1 MEKKFNLKQSKQFS
15 LNNLFFLLII
25 FSVGLIIRL
34 YYLPFDVPIV
44 LDGEFYF
51 WYANDMSILGQIPTE
66 YNSHNNF
73 WSTIL
78 SVFFAVNPSTD
89 ILEYMNLQRILS
101 VTISTLTIF
110 PMFFLCKKFF
120 SNNYALIGASFFVFD
135 PRIIINS
142 LLGITEPIYF
152 LVGILI
158 ILFSLNKNKKL
169 WYLAF
174 GLAAIFSLIRY
185 EGLIILAPLT
195 ITYFWKFKL
204 NKKSILK
211 YGLCIL
217 IFVLVLLPMIEARIQ
232 ATGQD
237 GLTSHIFSG
246 VNYVSNTLSGTYEK
260 QDRTEFLKDG
270 VLNSLM
276 YLGWI
281 TIPIWILFLPY
292 GILKYFKKLD
302 YQKSTLLLFSIVLV
316 LPAIYAYSRDIQET
330 RYLYILFPLFSIIS
344 LYSIERLCEKKN
356 YKLVFSFIIIGV
368 VISSIGWIE
377 YKWIDA
383 EYEKQAFA
391 LSFKI
396 KELTEGVN
404 EFYPESSYLKFI
416 NVNEEFP
423 KLKNE
428 IFEKHRI
435 FPLTNYEKIG
445 ELLLNERENGLTH
458 IVADK
463 SQNPKS
469 QRPEFIIRIY
479 ENENEYEFL
488 KKIYDSKEE
497 GFGYHM
503 KIFEINYELFDEYR
517 QINN

>member
-1 MEKKFNLKQSKQFS
+1 MNENFNIKQSKLVS

-25 FSVGLIIRL
+25 FSIGLIIRL
-34 YYLPFDVPIV
+34 YYVPFDIPIV
-44 LDGEFYF
+44 LDGAEYF
-51 WYANDMSILGQIPTE
+51 WYANDMSILGQLPAGHMP
-66 YNSHNNF
+66 HNNF
-73 WSTIL
+73 WPTIL
-78 SVFFAVNPSTD
+78 SIFFAINPSND
-89 ILEYMNLQRILS
+89 ILDFMNLQRILS
-101 VTISTLTIF
+101 VVISTFTVF
-110 PMFFLCKKFF
+110 PMYFLCKKFF
-120 SNNYALIGASFFVFD
+120 SNNYALLGASFFVFD

-152 LVGILI
+152 FVGILI

-169 WYLAF
+169 WYLSF

-185 EGLIILAPLT
+185 EGLIILVPLT
-195 ITYFWKFKL
+195 ITYFWKFRFD
-204 NKKSILK
+204 KKSILK

-217 IFVLVLLPMIEARIQ
+217 IFLLVLLPMIEARIQ

-260 QDRTEFLKDG
+260 QDRAEFLKDG
-270 VLNSLM
+270 VFNSLM

-292 GILKYFKKLD
+292 GIWKYFKKLD
-302 YQKSTLLLFSIVLV
+302 YQKSVLLLFSVVLV

-330 RYLYILFPLFSIIS
+330 RYLYILFPLFTIIS

-356 YKLVFSFIIIGV
+356 FKLVFSFIIIGI
-368 VISSIGWIE
+368 VIASIGWIE
-377 YKWIDA
+377 YKWIDV

-396 KELTEGVN
+396 KELTKGVN
-404 EFYPESSYLKFI
+404 EFYPESAYLKFI

-428 IFEKHRI
+428 IYKQHKI
-435 FPLTNYEKIG
+435 FPLTNYEKIDD
-445 ELLLNERENGLTH
+445 LLLNERDNGLTH

-463 SQNPKS
+463 SQNLKN
-469 QRPEFIIRIY
+469 QRPEFLVKIY
-479 ENENEYEFL
+479 ENENEYKFL
-488 KKIYDSKEE
+488 KKIYDSKEDE
-497 GFGYHM
+497 FEYHM
-503 KIFEINYELFDEYR
+503 KIFEINYELFDNY
-517 QINN
+517 IKNK

>member
-1 MEKKFNLKQSKQFS
+1 MEKNFNLKQSKKLS

-51 WYANDMSILGQIPTE
+51 WYANDMSILGQIPTG

-73 WSTIL
+73 WPSIL
-78 SVFFAVNPSTD
+78 SVFFTVNPSTD
-89 ILEYMNLQRILS
+89 ILDYMNLQRILS
-101 VTISTLTIF
+101 VVISTLTIF

-120 SNNYALIGASFFVFD
+120 SNNFALIGASFFVFD

-185 EGLIILAPLT
+185 EGLIILVPLT

-246 VNYVSNTLSGTYEK
+246 VNYVSNTLSGTNEK

-281 TIPIWILFLPY
+281 EAKT
-292 GILKYFKKLD
+292 
-302 YQKSTLLLFSIVLV
+302 TC
-316 LPAIYAYSRDIQET
+316 
-330 RYLYILFPLFSIIS
+330 IS
-344 LYSIERLCEKKN
+344 KCTYM
-356 YKLVFSFIIIGV
+356 SF
-368 VISSIGWIE
+368 
-377 YKWIDA
+377 A
-383 EYEKQAFA
+383 NF
-391 LSFKI
+391 
-396 KELTEGVN
+396 
-404 EFYPESSYLKFI
+404 
-416 NVNEEFP
+416 
-423 KLKNE
+423 
-428 IFEKHRI
+428 
-435 FPLTNYEKIG
+435 
-445 ELLLNERENGLTH
+445 
-458 IVADK
+458 
-463 SQNPKS
+463 
-469 QRPEFIIRIY
+469 
-479 ENENEYEFL
+479 
-488 KKIYDSKEE
+488 
-497 GFGYHM
+497 
-503 KIFEINYELFDEYR
+503 
-517 QINN
+517 